1 MASHAGSKQRNTN
14 NKDMNTINF
23 KKEGRAYVSDAFTI
37 TSDAAVVR
45 VEFETAKMGNSLILE
60 RSITGTDWVI
70 AGIVSSEGFDGLF
83 YEFGIEGVISGQQLR
98 LIAGAPVKNA
108 IFLE

>member
-1 MASHAGSKQRNTN
+1 
-14 NKDMNTINF
+14 MNTINF
-23 KKEGRAYVSDAFTI
+23 KKEGRAYVSDAFTL

-60 RSITGTDWVI
+60 RSITGTDWVRV
-70 AGIVSSEGFDGLF
+70 GSVSSEGFDGLF
-83 YEFGIEGVISGQQLR
+83 YEFGIEGVIAGQQLR